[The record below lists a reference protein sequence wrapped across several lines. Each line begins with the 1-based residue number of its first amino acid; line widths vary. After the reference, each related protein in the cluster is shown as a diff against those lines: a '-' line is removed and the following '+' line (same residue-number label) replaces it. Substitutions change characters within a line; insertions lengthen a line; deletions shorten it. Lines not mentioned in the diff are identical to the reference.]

1 MLIAFQGETGAYSEA
16 AGAKFAPEATF
27 LPCPA
32 FEDVFAAVEDGRA
45 GCGVL
50 PIENSIGG
58 TIHRNYDLLVQNELK
73 IVAEVELPVR
83 HSLLA
88 LPGTR
93 MEDLRQV
100 YSHPQALAQ
109 CDRFL
114 RALKGVEIL
123 ASYDTAGSAK
133 MIREQHMA
141 GVGAVASERAAAVFG
156 LETLRA
162 GIQDHDDN
170 TTRFLIVTRPA
181 DTAAFLAGHAVN
193 KTTIVFTLP
202 NTPGA
207 LFKALSVF
215 ALRDIDVTKIESRP
229 TGRPWEYLFHLDLA
243 VGQHDL
249 RCGRALSHIA
259 EFAPSLKVLGSYPGV
274 ARSADTPP
282 VAKDARVAG
291 GVS

>member
-16 AGAKFAPEATF
+16 AGAKFDPSGTF

-32 FEDVFAAVEDGRA
+32 FEDVFAAVDSGKA
-45 GCGVL
+45 ACGVL

-58 TIHRNYDLLVQNELK
+58 TIHRNYDLLVANELK

-83 HSLLA
+83 HSLLV
-88 LPGTR
+88 LPGTTF
-93 MEDLRQV
+93 ESLTQV

-109 CDRFL
+109 CERFL
-114 RALKGVEIL
+114 RSLKGVEIV

-133 MIREQHMA
+133 MIAEQRLA
-141 GVGAVASERAAAVFG
+141 GVGAIASERAGAVFG
-156 LETLRA
+156 LDTLRA
-162 GIQDHDDN
+162 GVQDQDDN
-170 TTRFLIVTRPA
+170 TTRFLIVTRAGAVP
-181 DTAAFLAGHAVN
+181 DFLAGRPAAN
-193 KTTIVFTLP
+193 KTTIVFSLP

-229 TGRPWEYLFHLDLA
+229 TGRPWEYLFHMDLA
-243 VGQHDL
+243 VGQHEL
-249 RCGRALSHIA
+249 PCARALSHLA

-274 ARSADTPP
+274 DRSAPP
-282 VAKDARVAG
+282 VAQDARVAG

>member
-1 MLIAFQGETGAYSEA
+1 MVVAYQGEPGAYSEA
-16 AGAKFAPEATF
+16 AAQRFAPDATL
-27 LPCPA
+27 LPCPS
-32 FEDVFAAVEDGRA
+32 FEEVFRTVEA
-45 GCGVL
+45 GTATFGVL

-58 TIHRNYDLLVQNELK
+58 TIHRNYDLLLEHALQIVGDLELR
-73 IVAEVELPVR
+73 VV
-83 HSLLA
+83 HSLIA
-88 LPGTR
+88 LPGTSID
-93 MEDLRQV
+93 EIKTI

-109 CDRFL
+109 CDKYL
-114 RALKGVEIL
+114 RSLPGVEVV
-123 ASYDTAGSAK
+123 ATYDTAGSAK

-141 GVGAVASERAAAVFG
+141 GVAAIASERAAAVFG

-170 TTRFLIVTRPA
+170 TTRFLIVTR
-181 DTAAFLAGHAVN
+181 AAAVAEFIGSRPIN

-215 ALRDIDVTKIESRP
+215 ALREIDVTKIESRP
-229 TGRPWEYLFHLDLA
+229 TGRPWEYLFHMDLA
-243 VGQHDL
+243 VGQHEL
-249 RCGRALSHIA
+249 RCGRALSHLA

-274 ARSADTPP
+274 DRSVAP
-282 VAKDARVAG
+282 VVQETRVAG

>member
-16 AGAKFAPEATF
+16 AGAKFDPSAT
-27 LPCPA
+27 LMPCQA
-32 FEDVFAAVEDGRA
+32 FEDVFAAVNEGRA
-45 GCGVL
+45 RCGIL

-58 TIHRNYDLLVQNELK
+58 TIHRNYDLLAQNELR
-73 IVAEVELPVR
+73 IVGEVELPVR
-83 HSLLA
+83 HHLLA

-93 MEDLRQV
+93 FEDLRQV

-114 RALKGVEIL
+114 RSLKGVEIV

-133 MIREQHMA
+133 MIREQRLA

-162 GIQDHDDN
+162 GIQDHEDN
-170 TTRFLIVTRPA
+170 TTRFLVVTRAA
-181 DTAAFLAGHAVN
+181 DVAEFVGRQPLT
-193 KTTIVFTLP
+193 KTTIVFALP

-215 ALRDIDVTKIESRP
+215 ALREIDVTKIESRP
-229 TGRPWEYLFHLDLA
+229 SGRVWEYLFYLDLA
-243 VGQHDL
+243 IGQHEL
-249 RCGRALSHIA
+249 SCNRALSHLA
-259 EFAPSLKVLGSYPGV
+259 EFAPSLKVLGSYPGA
-274 ARSADTPP
+274 ARSTDAGVPQ
-282 VAKDARVAG
+282 DARAAG
-291 GVS
+291 GLS